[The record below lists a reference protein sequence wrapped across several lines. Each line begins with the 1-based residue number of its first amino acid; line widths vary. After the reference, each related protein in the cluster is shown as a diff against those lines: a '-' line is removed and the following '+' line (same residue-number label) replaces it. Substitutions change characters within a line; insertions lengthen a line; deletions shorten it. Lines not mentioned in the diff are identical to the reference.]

1 LKFKKIEVYGFKSF
15 ADKLSVEFGEGITA
29 IVGPNGCGKSNVADS
44 IRWVLG
50 EQSAKLLRGTN
61 MQDVIFKGTEKRKS
75 MSFCEVLLY
84 FDNTDKLFPSLEFSE
99 VVISR
104 KLYRSGESQYLINGT
119 PCRLKD
125 ITELLRDGGMG
136 REGYSIIGQGRI
148 DELLSAKPED
158 RRAIF
163 EEAAGISKFKARK
176 IESERKLIRTR
187 DNMSRVSDI
196 LQEKARQLEP
206 LTKQAE
212 TAHKYLNLRDQ
223 LRYNEINTYI
233 YQFDTANQAKEAINN
248 RLKGVCEE
256 IELRQKEFDE
266 LLSDYRKI
274 LESREYIDKDIEQLR
289 EQLVKLSVG
298 IANQAADIKLLKQQ
312 LTFLEENTSALKE
325 ENVRLIAQK
334 EENDKVVEARLA
346 QAEAL
351 SGELAQFTKEYDKKN
366 EEYLAIS
373 DELTAS
379 VEAVDSARREELEAM
394 ERLADIKAN
403 MSAYLAEREALSG
416 KVVEF
421 KERLEG
427 YKSKVDELEPKIE
440 EHTQIVTELK
450 AKKSSSSERLNELYN
465 KNNELLY
472 SIHTLAT
479 EIDKLSNEYHT
490 KKGQFKILRDIKESY
505 DSYNNSVKNLLLD
518 AKKDSGVASRIEGV
532 VAELITVQ
540 PKFEAA
546 IEMALG
552 GAVQNIVVRTDR
564 DAEYLIDH
572 LKRTRHGRITFLPM
586 ESVSPRDIDPR
597 YLTLLY
603 GEGCYGRASDVI
615 AYDRK
620 YASVME
626 NLLGST
632 VIVENMDV
640 AVRLRK
646 ASNSAFKIVTLDG
659 DILNPHGSITGG
671 SKLGDRNISNIFT
684 HEREYKQL
692 SVEVVD
698 IEKRLKAIDDE
709 RSVLASEQSAIDAE
723 IKKLR
728 EQIHSWEIDEASRA
742 EVLLAMNAEY
752 EQAQKNL
759 IAVEYQ
765 FSRDTARIEEITNS
779 INSVGELEELIKTK
793 RAEAS
798 ELNESKQKYMDEL
811 RVSRDKMREE
821 VTELL
826 IKINSHR
833 SALDSANGDI
843 ERARTDIR
851 NQLEKIEANSVQI
864 EANEIEK
871 ENIDVRLSQ
880 LTVTTGETD
889 TEKVKAIRDKLAEL
903 DDYKKNIAS
912 EIDSIDAKRTNYSN
926 LLQTLTERKLS
937 EEYQLQKV
945 DSDIEM
951 MENNIREQYELD
963 YDGCLAYKAAEY
975 NVAEGQAAINKLK
988 RQIAALG
995 NINLDAIE
1003 QCQVVAQEYKTLD
1016 EQRLDL
1022 EKAEADLVKI
1032 IADLSA
1038 DMIKIFST
1046 QFEQIRVNFIKIFKE
1061 LFDGG
1066 NADLIL
1072 LESEDPLAAGVE
1084 IVAQPPQKKLQ
1095 SISLLSGGERAL
1107 TAIAILFAI
1116 LRLKPMPFCV
1126 LDEIEAAL
1134 DDANASRFAQYLRR
1148 FSEETQFI
1156 VITHRKPTMELSDNL
1171 YGVTMEERGVS
1182 KIVSVKLSDAVKQA
1196 AKAESQGA

>member
-505 DSYNNSVKNLLLD
+505 DSFM
-518 AKKDSGVASRIEGV
+518 SR
-532 VAELITVQ
+532 
-540 PKFEAA
+540 K
-546 IEMALG
+546 
-552 GAVQNIVVRTDR
+552 
-564 DAEYLIDH
+564 
-572 LKRTRHGRITFLPM
+572 
-586 ESVSPRDIDPR
+586 
-597 YLTLLY
+597 
-603 GEGCYGRASDVI
+603 
-615 AYDRK
+615 
-620 YASVME
+620 
-626 NLLGST
+626 
-632 VIVENMDV
+632 
-640 AVRLRK
+640 
-646 ASNSAFKIVTLDG
+646 
-659 DILNPHGSITGG
+659 ILN
-671 SKLGDRNISNIFT
+671 
-684 HEREYKQL
+684 
-692 SVEVVD
+692 
-698 IEKRLKAIDDE
+698 
-709 RSVLASEQSAIDAE
+709 
-723 IKKLR
+723 
-728 EQIHSWEIDEASRA
+728 
-742 EVLLAMNAEY
+742 
-752 EQAQKNL
+752 
-759 IAVEYQ
+759 
-765 FSRDTARIEEITNS
+765 
-779 INSVGELEELIKTK
+779 
-793 RAEAS
+793 
-798 ELNESKQKYMDEL
+798 
-811 RVSRDKMREE
+811 
-821 VTELL
+821 
-826 IKINSHR
+826 
-833 SALDSANGDI
+833 
-843 ERARTDIR
+843 
-851 NQLEKIEANSVQI
+851 
-864 EANEIEK
+864 
-871 ENIDVRLSQ
+871 
-880 LTVTTGETD
+880 
-889 TEKVKAIRDKLAEL
+889 
-903 DDYKKNIAS
+903 
-912 EIDSIDAKRTNYSN
+912 
-926 LLQTLTERKLS
+926 
-937 EEYQLQKV
+937 
-945 DSDIEM
+945 
-951 MENNIREQYELD
+951 
-963 YDGCLAYKAAEY
+963 
-975 NVAEGQAAINKLK
+975 
-988 RQIAALG
+988 
-995 NINLDAIE
+995 
-1003 QCQVVAQEYKTLD
+1003 
-1016 EQRLDL
+1016 
-1022 EKAEADLVKI
+1022 
-1032 IADLSA
+1032 
-1038 DMIKIFST
+1038 
-1046 QFEQIRVNFIKIFKE
+1046 
-1061 LFDGG
+1061 
-1066 NADLIL
+1066 
-1072 LESEDPLAAGVE
+1072 
-1084 IVAQPPQKKLQ
+1084 
-1095 SISLLSGGERAL
+1095 
-1107 TAIAILFAI
+1107 
-1116 LRLKPMPFCV
+1116 
-1126 LDEIEAAL
+1126 
-1134 DDANASRFAQYLRR
+1134 
-1148 FSEETQFI
+1148 
-1156 VITHRKPTMELSDNL
+1156 
-1171 YGVTMEERGVS
+1171 
-1182 KIVSVKLSDAVKQA
+1182 
-1196 AKAESQGA
+1196 